1 MDTLT
6 ARARNVRLLMLDVDG
21 VLTDGRLSFTTSG
34 EEIKAFHVRDGH
46 GLKLLQATG
55 VEVAIIT
62 ARSSPI
68 VERRAAEL
76 GIGHLYQGA
85 ENKRTVVD
93 ELLAKLGIQPR
104 DAAYMGD
111 DVVDLP
117 AMRRCGLALTVPD
130 APELV
135 KRHAHYVARHAGG
148 AGAVRE
154 ACELI
159 MSAQGTLDIQLAR
172 YLQ

>member
-1 MDTLT
+1 MDALT
-6 ARARNVRLLMLDVDG
+6 ARARDVRLLMLDVDG

-34 EEIKAFHVRDGH
+34 EEIKAFHVHDGH
-46 GLKLLQATG
+46 GLKLLRATG
-55 VEVAIIT
+55 VEVAIVT
-62 ARSSPI
+62 ARRSPI

-85 ENKRTVVD
+85 EDKRTIVD
-93 ELLAKLGIQPR
+93 ALLAKLGIQPR
-104 DAAYMGD
+104 EAAYMGD

-117 AMRRCGLALTVPD
+117 AMRRCGLVLTVPD
-130 APELV
+130 APALV

-159 MSAQGTLDIQLAR
+159 MSAQGTLEIQLAK